1 MVNDKSRTYINNNS
15 SSSGGTRYIMVV
27 VEIMTMM
34 MMMMMMMI
42 MMMMMMMMMMMIRG
56 QFLQSLCDNLVP
68 RFPSSDL
75 LQAASCLNQ
84 SSWPKN
90 PLDKALFGEKQ
101 VAKLCK
107 QFAVSETQAV

>member
-1 MVNDKSRTYINNNS
+1 M
-15 SSSGGTRYIMVV
+15 
-27 VEIMTMM
+27 
-34 MMMMMMMI
+34 
-42 MMMMMMMMMMMIRG
+42 
-56 QFLQSLCDNLVP
+56 QSLCDNLVQ

-107 QFAVSETQAV
+107 QFAVSETQAADIVLEYDICSRTVMVQC